1 MLIRVAKS
9 AFILRSATTGMT
21 AWELFRLRAIGF
33 GLCTGPEV
41 HLAGWAAAA
50 VLGIPTVNSP
60 PGITTALRPGSA
72 HRGADRTPFGWT
84 RCGFLPPSHRTIRH
98 RVATVDN
105 CFAVVDIAR
114 HHGGVA
120 GLVAADAVLRS
131 GQTRKSLARLTEE
144 MSAYPGIQTA
154 RWVVE
159 HGDGRAESP
168 LESLGRMAFLAGGR
182 DAPLSNVW
190 IRAGARM
197 YRVDHFLPSEGVVI
211 EADGAVKYRN
221 RPDADL
227 IIDAEKD
234 RERDL
239 RALGLEVVRYTYEV
253 AVRRPAELLRRVDMA
268 ARSRGRKPVP
278 DCWSLGREDQSAHF
292 RPVVPANGKVDP
304 RRRS

>member
-50 VLGIPTVNSP
+50 VLGIPTVHSP

-84 RCGFLPPSHRTIRH
+84 RCGSLSPSHRTIRH

-120 GLVAADAVLRS
+120 GLVAAAAVLRS
-131 GQTRKSLARLTEE
+131 GQTRESLARLTEE

-159 HGDGRAESP
+159 HGDGCAEVPWSH
-168 LESLGRMAFLAGGR
+168 
-182 DAPLSNVW
+182 W
-190 IRAGARM
+190 GAC
-197 YRVDHFLPSEGVVI
+197 LPSRGPRCTVVERLDQGRCANVSGRSLPSVRRRRDRSRRGRQI
-211 EADGAVKYRN
+211 PESAGR
-221 RPDADL
+221 RPDRRR
-227 IIDAEKD
+227 
-234 RERDL
+234 RER
-239 RALGLEVVRYTYEV
+239 
-253 AVRRPAELLRRVDMA
+253 P
-268 ARSRGRKPVP
+268 
-278 DCWSLGREDQSAHF
+278 
-292 RPVVPANGKVDP
+292 
-304 RRRS
+304 